1 MSENIDNTINDNIN
15 NSINDDKI
23 NIYEVALGMATGI
36 GGVTARQLL
45 AHCGTAEEIFKSTKL
60 LKIDGI
66 GEKTILALK
75 NKELLRK
82 AEKEVENAQKLN
94 ISILFYTH
102 QKFPQRLKQIYDT
115 PVLLYYNG
123 NADLNAEKVISIV
136 GTRKATDYGKQFIEV
151 FLKDIQKY
159 NPLVVSGL
167 AYGIDVMTHKE
178 CLNLG
183 IQTIGVMANGL
194 DIVYPA
200 IHKPIA
206 QKMLTCGGL
215 LCESALGVKPDAPR
229 FPARNR
235 IIAGMSD
242 ATIVVEAMEKGGA
255 LITAELAN
263 DYNKEVFALAGNYNA
278 PTSAG
283 CHKIIK
289 ENKAHLITNA
299 NDMIELLNW
308 DIEKRDAKTYQ
319 SFQQIKISSLDI
331 SEQEIQI
338 LKLLQEKKEI
348 HTDMLAFTLDIPNGI
363 LSMLLLNL
371 EMKNI
376 IETLPGKKYKI
387 TSMYHNRLAF

>member
-1 MSENIDNTINDNIN
+1 MNENLEE
-15 NSINDDKI
+15 DKI
-23 NIYEVALGMATGI
+23 NIYEVALGMAAGI

-45 AHCGTAEEIFKSTKL
+45 AYCGTAEEIFKSTKL

-66 GEKTILALK
+66 GEKTIISLK
-75 NKELLRK
+75 NKELLQK
-82 AEKEVENAQKLN
+82 AEKEIENARKQN

-102 QKFPQRLKQIYDT
+102 KNFPQRLKEIYDT
-115 PVLLYYNG
+115 PVVLYYNG
-123 NADLNAEKVISIV
+123 NADLNAEKIISIV
-136 GTRKATDYGKQFIEV
+136 GTRKSTDYGKQFIES
-151 FLKDIQKY
+151 FLKDIQKH

-167 AYGIDVMTHKE
+167 AYGIDITAHKE

-200 IHKPIA
+200 VHKPIA

-263 DYNKEVFALAGNYNA
+263 DYNKEVFALAGNFNA
-278 PTSAG
+278 TTSAG

-299 NDMIELLNW
+299 NDLIQFLNW
-308 DIEKRDAKTYQ
+308 DIGKKNAKTYQ
-319 SFQQIKISSLDI
+319 NFQKVNVNSFDI
-331 SEQEIQI
+331 STEEIEI
-338 LKLLQEKKEI
+338 LNLIVEKKEI
-348 HTDMLAFTLDIPNGI
+348 HTDMLAFTLDIPNGM
-363 LSMLLLNL
+363 LAMLLLNL

-387 TSMYHNRLAF
+387 AGSYENRLEF

>member
-1 MSENIDNTINDNIN
+1 MNENLEE
-15 NSINDDKI
+15 DKI
-23 NIYEVALGMATGI
+23 NIYEVALGMAAGI

-66 GEKTILALK
+66 GEKTITSLK
-75 NKELLRK
+75 NKELLQK
-82 AEKEVENAQKLN
+82 AEKEIENAHKQN

-102 QKFPQRLKQIYDT
+102 KNFPQRLKQIYDT
-115 PVLLYYNG
+115 PVVLYYNG
-123 NADLNAEKVISIV
+123 NADLNAEKIISIV
-136 GTRKATDYGKQFIEV
+136 GTRKATDYGKQFIES

-167 AYGIDVMTHKE
+167 AYGIDIMTHKE

-200 IHKPIA
+200 VHKPIA

-263 DYNKEVFALAGNYNA
+263 DYNKEVFALAGNFNA
-278 PTSAG
+278 ATSAG

-299 NDMIELLNW
+299 NDLIQFLNW
-308 DIEKRDAKTYQ
+308 DIEKKEAKTYQ
-319 SFQQIKISSLDI
+319 NFQKTKVSSFDI
-331 SEQEIQI
+331 SAEEIEI
-338 LKLLQEKKEI
+338 LQLIIEKKEI
-348 HTDMLAFTLDIPNGI
+348 HTDMLAFTLDIPNGM

-387 TSMYHNRLAF
+387 VGNYENRLEF

>member
-1 MSENIDNTINDNIN
+1 MNENLEE
-15 NSINDDKI
+15 DKI

-36 GGVTARQLL
+36 GGVTARHLL
-45 AHCGTAEEIFKSTKL
+45 AYCGTAEEIFKSTKL

-66 GEKTILALK
+66 GEKTITSLK
-75 NKELLRK
+75 NKELLQK
-82 AEKEVENAQKLN
+82 TEKEIENAHKQN

-102 QKFPQRLKQIYDT
+102 KNFPQRLKQIYDT
-115 PVLLYYNG
+115 PVVLYYNG
-123 NADLNAEKVISIV
+123 NADLNAEKIISIV
-136 GTRKATDYGKQFIEV
+136 GTRKATDYGKQFIES
-151 FLKDIQKY
+151 FLKGIQTH

-167 AYGIDVMTHKE
+167 AYGIDVMTHRE

-200 IHKPIA
+200 VHKPIA

-263 DYNKEVFALAGNYNA
+263 DYNKEVFALAGNFNA
-278 PTSAG
+278 ATSAG

-299 NDMIELLNW
+299 NDLIQFLNW
-308 DIEKRDAKTYQ
+308 DIEKKEAKTYQ
-319 SFQQIKISSLDI
+319 NFQKTQVNSFDI
-331 SEQEIQI
+331 SAEEIEI
-338 LKLLQEKKEI
+338 LKLIVEKKEI
-348 HTDMLAFTLDIPNGI
+348 HTDMLAFTLDIPNGM

-387 TSMYHNRLAF
+387 AGSYENRLEF

>member
-1 MSENIDNTINDNIN
+1 MNDNLEE
-15 NSINDDKI
+15 DKI

-45 AHCGTAEEIFKSTKL
+45 AYCGTAEEIFKSTKL

-66 GEKTILALK
+66 GEKTIASLK
-75 NKELLRK
+75 NKELLQK
-82 AEKEVENAQKLN
+82 AEKEIENAQKQN

-102 QKFPQRLKQIYDT
+102 KNFPQRLKQIYDT
-115 PVLLYYNG
+115 PVVLYYNG
-123 NADLNAEKVISIV
+123 NADLNAEKIISIV
-136 GTRKATDYGKQFIEV
+136 GTRKATDYGKQFIES

-200 IHKPIA
+200 VHKPIA

-263 DYNKEVFALAGNYNA
+263 DYNKEVFALAGNFNA
-278 PTSAG
+278 ASSAG

-299 NDMIELLNW
+299 NDLIQFLNW
-308 DIEKRDAKTYQ
+308 DIEKKEAKTYQ
-319 SFQQIKISSLDI
+319 NFQKIKVDSFDISS
-331 SEQEIQI
+331 EEIEI
-338 LKLLQEKKEI
+338 LQLIVEKKEV
-348 HTDMLAFTLDIPNGI
+348 HTDMLAFTLDIPNGM

-387 TSMYHNRLAF
+387 VGSYENRLEF

>member
-1 MSENIDNTINDNIN
+1 MNDNIEN
-15 NSINDDKI
+15 INGDKI
-23 NIYEVALGMATGI
+23 NVYEVALGMASGI

-45 AHCGTAEEIFKSTKL
+45 AHCGTAEEIFKSSKL
-60 LKIDGI
+60 SKIDGI
-66 GEKTILALK
+66 GEKTIAVLK
-75 NKELLRK
+75 NTDLLHK
-82 AEKEVENAQKLN
+82 AEKEIENAQKQN

-102 QKFPQRLKQIYDT
+102 KKFPQRLKQIYDT

-123 NADLNAEKVISIV
+123 NADLNAEKIISIV
-136 GTRKATDYGKQFIEV
+136 GTRKATDYGKQFIDA

-200 IHKPIA
+200 VHKPIA

-299 NDMIELLNW
+299 NDLIQFLNW
-308 DIEKRDAKTYQ
+308 DIEKGQAKTYQ
-319 SFQQIKISSLDI
+319 TFQKIKVNSFDI
-331 SEQEIQI
+331 SEEEIEI
-338 LKLLQEKKEI
+338 LKFIVNKKEV
-348 HTDMLAFTLDIPNGI
+348 HTDMLAFMLDIPNGM

-387 TSMYHNRLAF
+387 VGNYENRLEF

>member
-1 MSENIDNTINDNIN
+1 MENNLENAIISDE
-15 NSINDDKI
+15 I
-23 NIYEVALGMATGI
+23 NIYEVALGMAAGV

-45 AHCGTAEEIFKSTKL
+45 AYCGTAEEIFKSTKL

-66 GEKTILALK
+66 GEKTIAALK
-75 NKELLRK
+75 NSELLKK
-82 AEKEVENAQKLN
+82 AEKEIETAQKQN

-102 QKFPQRLKQIYDT
+102 KKFPQRLKQIYDT
-115 PVLLYYNG
+115 PVVLYYNG
-123 NADLNAEKVISIV
+123 NADLNVQKVISIV
-136 GTRKATDYGKQFIEV
+136 GTRKATDYGKQFIES

-159 NPLVVSGL
+159 NPLIVSGL
-167 AYGIDVMTHKE
+167 AYGIDIMTHKE

-200 IHKPIA
+200 VHKPIA

-242 ATIVVEAMEKGGA
+242 AIIVVEAMEKGGA
-255 LITAELAN
+255 LITAELGN
-263 DYNKEVFALAGNYNA
+263 DYNKDVFALAGNYNWA
-278 PTSAG
+278 TSAG

-299 NDMIELLNW
+299 NDVVQHLNW
-308 DIEKRDAKTYQ
+308 DIEKGDSKILQLFHKIKVT
-319 SFQQIKISSLDI
+319 SFDI
-331 SEQEIQI
+331 SEQEIEI
-338 LKLLQEKKEI
+338 LKLLEEKKEV

-387 TSMYHNRLAF
+387 VSTYQSRLEF

>member
-1 MSENIDNTINDNIN
+1 MNENLEE
-15 NSINDDKI
+15 DKI
-23 NIYEVALGMATGI
+23 NIYEVALGMASGI

-45 AHCGTAEEIFKSTKL
+45 THCGTAEEIFKSTKL
-60 LKIDGI
+60 AKIDGI
-66 GEKTILALK
+66 GEKTIAILK
-75 NKELLRK
+75 NPDLLNK
-82 AEKEVENAQKLN
+82 AEKEIENAHKQN

-102 QKFPQRLKQIYDT
+102 KKFPQRLKQIYDT
-115 PVLLYYNG
+115 PVVLYYNG

-136 GTRKATDYGKQFIEV
+136 GTRKATDYGKQFIES

-183 IQTIGVMANGL
+183 IKTIGVMANGL

-200 IHKPIA
+200 VHKPIA

-263 DYNKEVFALAGNYNA
+263 DYNKEVFALAGNYNWA
-278 PTSAG
+278 TSAG

-299 NDMIELLNW
+299 NDVIQFLNW
-308 DIEKRDAKTYQ
+308 DIEKGEARNYQ
-319 SFQQIKISSLDI
+319 TFHKIKIDSFDI
-331 SEQEIQI
+331 SAEEIRI
-338 LKLLQEKKEI
+338 LQLISEKKEI
-348 HTDMLAFTLDIPNGI
+348 HTDMLAFTLDIPSGM
-363 LSMLLLNL
+363 LAMLLLNL

-376 IETLPGKKYKI
+376 VETLPGKKYKI
-387 TSMYHNRLAF
+387 AGKFENRLEF

>member
-1 MSENIDNTINDNIN
+1 MNDNLEE
-15 NSINDDKI
+15 DKI
-23 NIYEVALGMATGI
+23 NIYEVALGMASGI

-45 AHCGTAEEIFKSTKL
+45 AYCGTAEEIFKSTKL

-66 GEKTILALK
+66 GEKTIASLK
-75 NKELLRK
+75 NKELLQK
-82 AEKEVENAQKLN
+82 AEKEIENAQKQN

-102 QKFPQRLKQIYDT
+102 KNFPQRLKQIYDT
-115 PVLLYYNG
+115 PVVLYYNG
-123 NADLNAEKVISIV
+123 NADLNTEKIISIV
-136 GTRKATDYGKQFIEV
+136 GTRKATDYGKQFIES
-151 FLKDIQKY
+151 FLNDIQKY

-200 IHKPIA
+200 VHKPIA

-263 DYNKEVFALAGNYNA
+263 DYNKEVFALAGNFNA
-278 PTSAG
+278 ASSAG

-299 NDMIELLNW
+299 NDLIQFLNW
-308 DIEKRDAKTYQ
+308 DIEKKEAKTYQ
-319 SFQQIKISSLDI
+319 NFQKIKVDSFDI
-331 SEQEIQI
+331 SAEEIEI
-338 LKLLQEKKEI
+338 LQLIVEKKEV
-348 HTDMLAFTLDIPNGI
+348 HTDMLAFTLDIPNGM

-387 TSMYHNRLAF
+387 VGSYENRLEF